1 MKPKKP
7 VQTGVQ
13 FQIDNEVTRCI
24 RQHARAHMKTEVCGV
39 LIGEQ
44 RGEVVEVQASIEALN
59 AAQAGT
65 HVTFTQDAWEEI
77 YRVKDEKYPEHRI
90 VGWYHSHPGFG
101 VFLSEH
107 DTFIHKNFFSAP
119 NQVAWVYDPHTDEE
133 GCFGWFDGKIER
145 IATMAVVDLNGEG
158 TERTP
163 KERAHQEM
171 PEAGFDDFELESRPA
186 AKKDA
191 RKPRKGMPAWARIAV
206 NVVSYVAV
214 AVLGFLI
221 ALRLAPPLY
230 LAVIADPRSGELIGI
245 AIDPHTGEALKGS
258 DGMPAMIVPLHL
270 DQILHSQPSAH
281 QPLGPTPEA
290 PASQPAAQPQ
300 PKPEAT
306 PSVANPSAARPSAAR
321 PGGSK

>member
-1 MKPKKP
+1 MKQKKP
-7 VQTGVQ
+7 AQTGVP

-44 RGEVVEVQASIEALN
+44 RGDVVEVQASIQALN

-77 YRVKDEKYPEHRI
+77 YKVKDEKYPEHRI

-133 GCFGWFDGKIER
+133 GCFGWFDGEIER

-163 KERAHQEM
+163 KDRGHQELSESM
-171 PEAGFDDFELESRPA
+171 FDDFDEDKLPA
-186 AKKDA
+186 PKQSVGV
-191 RKPRKGMPAWARIAV
+191 PRKGMPPWARITV

-214 AVLGFLI
+214 AALGFLVAI
-221 ALRLAPPLY
+221 RFFPPLY
-230 LAVIADPRSGELIGI
+230 LAVAQDPRSGEYIGI
-245 AIDPHTGEALKGS
+245 AIDPRTGEPLKGT
-258 DGMPAMIVPLHL
+258 DGIPETVGPLHL
-270 DQILHSQPSAH
+270 DQILHSQAAPQSPAPQQ
-281 QPLGPTPEA
+281 QPP
-290 PASQPAAQPQ
+290 QPQ
-300 PKPEAT
+300 PEPAVKPSTEK
-306 PSVANPSAARPSAAR
+306 

>member
-1 MKPKKP
+1 MKQKQPP
-7 VQTGVQ
+7 QTGVQ

-133 GCFGWFDGKIER
+133 GCFGWFDGRIER
-145 IATMAVVDLNGEG
+145 IATMAVVDLNGDG

-171 PEAGFDDFELESRPA
+171 AEPGFDDFETESRPA
-186 AKKDA
+186 PKKNL
-191 RKPRKGMPAWARIAV
+191 REPRKGMPAWARIAV

-221 ALRLAPPLY
+221 ALRFFPPLY
-230 LAVIADPRSGELIGI
+230 LAVAADPRTGEYVGI
-245 AIDPHTGEALKGS
+245 AIDPRTGDPLKNS
-258 DGMPAMIVPLHL
+258 SGMPEMVGPLHL
-270 DQILHSQPSAH
+270 DQILHAQSVPQP
-281 QPLGPTPEA
+281 QGPAQAAT
-290 PASQPAAQPQ
+290 PAAQP
-300 PKPEAT
+300 A
-306 PSVANPSAARPSAAR
+306 ANPQPQPAANQSAAK

>member
-1 MKPKKP
+1 MKQKKS

-44 RGEVVEVQASIEALN
+44 RGEVVEVQASIQALN

-77 YRVKDEKYPEHRI
+77 YRVKDEKYPDHRI

-145 IATMAVVDLNGEG
+145 IATMAVVDLNGDG

-163 KERAHQEM
+163 KEHSHQEM
-171 PEAGFDDFELESRPA
+171 QEPGFDDFDSDSRPA
-186 AKKDA
+186 ARKDA
-191 RKPRKGMPAWARIAV
+191 GAPQKGMPAWARITV

-214 AVLGFLI
+214 AVLGFFI
-221 ALRLAPPLY
+221 ALRFFPPLY
-230 LAVIADPRSGELIGI
+230 LGIFADPRTGEYVGI
-245 AIDPHTGEALKGS
+245 AIDPHTGEPLKGT
-258 DGMPAMIVPLHL
+258 DGTPEMVGPLHL
-270 DQILHSQPSAH
+270 DQVLHSPSLPQSPAPQAQPSA
-281 QPLGPTPEA
+281 PK
-290 PASQPAAQPQ
+290 PQ
-300 PKPEAT
+300 PEPAAT
-306 PSVANPSAARPSAAR
+306 PSTEK

>member
-1 MKPKKP
+1 MKQKKP
-7 VQTGVQ
+7 AQAGVK

-44 RGEVVEVQASIEALN
+44 RGDVVEVQASIQALN

-163 KERAHQEM
+163 KDRGHQAMQE
-171 PEAGFDDFELESRPA
+171 PGFDDFDDNSPTA
-186 AKKDA
+186 PKKDA
-191 RKPRKGMPAWARIAV
+191 GERRPGMPVWARITM

-214 AVLGFLI
+214 AALGFLVAI
-221 ALRLAPPLY
+221 RFFPPLY
-230 LAVIADPRSGELIGI
+230 LAVIPDPRTGEYVGV
-245 AIDPHTGEALKGS
+245 AIDPHTGGPMTGA
-258 DGMPAMIVPLHL
+258 DGMPEMVMPLHL
-270 DQILHSQPSAH
+270 DQILRSPANPQSPAPQALPPAAKPQP
-281 QPLGPTPEA
+281 E
-290 PASQPAAQPQ
+290 PAAQPAKT
-300 PKPEAT
+300 PAPSTEKP
-306 PSVANPSAARPSAAR
+306 
-321 PGGSK
+321 GSSK

>member
-1 MKPKKP
+1 MKQKKP
-7 VQTGVQ
+7 AQTGVQ

-145 IATMAVVDLNGEG
+145 IATMAVVDLNGDG
-158 TERTP
+158 SERTP
-163 KERAHQEM
+163 KERAQQEM
-171 PEAGFDDFELESRPA
+171 PEPGFDDFDSDSRPVVR
-186 AKKDA
+186 KDTGA
-191 RKPRKGMPAWARIAV
+191 PLNGMPAWARITV
-206 NVVSYVAV
+206 NMVSYVAV
-214 AVLGFLI
+214 AAVGFLI
-221 ALRLAPPLY
+221 ALWLNQPVY
-230 LAVIADPRSGELIGI
+230 LAVAQDPRTGEYIGFVL
-245 AIDPHTGEALKGS
+245 DRHTGEPLKGA
-258 DGMPAMIVPLHL
+258 DGIPEMVGPLHL
-270 DQILHSQPSAH
+270 DQVLHSPSAQ
-281 QPLGPTPEA
+281 QPFGPTQSGA
-290 PASQPAAQPQ
+290 PALPPTAKPQ
-300 PKPEAT
+300 PEPAAT
-306 PSVANPSAARPSAAR
+306 PSTEK

>member
-1 MKPKKP
+1 MKQKKP

-145 IATMAVVDLNGEG
+145 IATMAVVDLNGDG
-158 TERTP
+158 AERTP
-163 KERAHQEM
+163 KERAHQEE
-171 PEAGFDDFELESRPA
+171 PGFDDFDAENRPA
-186 AKKDA
+186 PKKDA
-191 RKPRKGMPAWARIAV
+191 GERRKGMPAWARIAV

-221 ALRLAPPLY
+221 ALRFFPPLY
-230 LAVIADPRSGELIGI
+230 LAVAADPRTGEYVGI
-245 AIDPHTGEALKGS
+245 EIDPRTGEPVKGS
-258 DGMPAMIVPLHL
+258 DGMPEMVGPLHL
-270 DQILHSQPSAH
+270 DQILHSQSVP
-281 QPLGPTPEA
+281 Q
-290 PASQPAAQPQ
+290 SQPAAPAQAGAPAPPPTAKPQ
-300 PKPEAT
+300 PEP
-306 PSVANPSAARPSAAR
+306 AAK